1 MVVWHLKQVG
11 KVNKFDKWVPHEL
24 TEYQKDHCFEVSSSL
39 TVHNNNK
46 SFLNRI
52 VTWDEKWILYHN
64 GVWPAQWLDWED
76 APKTSQSQTCTQKG
90 HGHYLVVC
98 CLSDPLQ
105 LSESWWNHYIWE
117 VCSANL
123 WDSLKTAKPAA
134 ILITEWAQF
143 LSTTM
148 PDHMSHNQHFKS
160 WMYWATKFCLI
171 CHIHLSS
178 CSTTTTFSSISTS
191 FFRENGSPTSRR
203 QKILSKCFL
212 KPEAWILMLYN

>member
-1 MVVWHLKQVG
+1 MWQPATTNSVARLRRSSKAFP
-11 KVNKFDKWVPHEL
+11 KDKL
-24 TEYQKDHCFEVSSSL
+24 C
-39 TVHNNNK
+39 VH
-46 SFLNRI
+46 
-52 VTWDEKWILYHN
+52 TH
-64 GVWPAQWLDWED
+64 
-76 APKTSQSQTCTQKG
+76 TKG
-90 HGHYLVVC
+90 HSHCLVAWC
-98 CLSDPLQ
+98 QSDPLQ

-171 CHIHLSS
+171 CHIHLASHQMTPTSS
-178 CSTTTTFSSISTS
+178 SILTTFCW
-191 FFRENGSPTSRR
+191 E
-203 QKILSKCFL
+203 KCFHNQQDAEILFQGFL
-212 KPEAWILMLYN
+212 KSQSMDFYATGINKLISC